1 VRRFLYRNMNTHHT
15 TELEYRLDI
24 RESRSDFLNNIHNV
38 YCSRKNAFDHTKT
51 NIMTLGCL
59 DKKLFM
65 CYPQNCW

>member
-1 VRRFLYRNMNTHHT
+1 MNTHHT

-24 RESRSDFLNNIHNV
+24 REPRSDFLNNIHNV
-38 YCSRKNAFDHTKT
+38 YCSRKIAFDHTNT

-59 DKKLFM
+59 AKKLFR